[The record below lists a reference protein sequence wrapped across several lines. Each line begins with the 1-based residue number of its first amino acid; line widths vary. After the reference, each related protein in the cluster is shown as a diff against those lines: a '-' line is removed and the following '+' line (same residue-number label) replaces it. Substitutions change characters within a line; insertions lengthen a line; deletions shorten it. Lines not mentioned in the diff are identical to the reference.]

1 MLYCNQNPDTSAS
14 IISSQ
19 TGQPGLAKRRQLYGL
34 SDLCCTACS
43 YSGSYVCFPEKT
55 ALGRALISAALAL
68 AAYLIALAPVSIAEI
83 LADSE
88 WRSLLLLAML
98 IHLGIAITLT
108 AAAYLAAHLIRK
120 ARKQTSS
127 PLPDKRSAQSGQS

>member
-1 MLYCNQNPDTSAS
+1 MDYL
-14 IISSQ
+14 I
-19 TGQPGLAKRRQLYGL
+19 
-34 SDLCCTACS
+34 
-43 YSGSYVCFPEKT
+43 YVVLPVLTVAVIFVFQRKLLWAAP
-55 ALGRALISAALAL
+55 LISAALAL

-120 ARKQTSS
+120 TRKQTSS
-127 PLPDKRSAQSGQS
+127 PLPDKRSGQSGQS